1 MSSRGPFPPKTFY
14 DSIIS
19 TIDTS
24 KPSSTASS
32 EGKSLPPINL
42 PASDLPPLGG
52 HWRGFGRL
60 LARSCGPSPPKHL
73 ACQKRGGIKELWI
86 AGPARGE
93 RGDESPAALLE
104 PCSSFDADRRV
115 SFMRAMPCN
124 RNHSGTFCFLPSAG
138 RHKTARST
146 RPRVRAS
153 TCIAYSL
160 FSLEGEPEEHP
171 ERGLGPG
178 GCPEQ
183 SQPGVVQSSARRA
196 RGKQAPRWE

>member
-1 MSSRGPFPPKTFY
+1 MILSSRP
-14 DSIIS
+14 SIR
-19 TIDTS
+19 
-24 KPSSTASS
+24 PSRAARLPQRANL
-32 EGKSLPPINL
+32 SLPSTCRPLICHLSWVTGGALGVFL
-42 PASDLPPLGG
+42 PAAEVHPRRSTS
-52 HWRGFGRL
+52 R
-60 LARSCGPSPPKHL
+60 ARNGAASKSCGS
-73 ACQKRGGIKELWI
+73 
-86 AGPARGE
+86 PARGE

-183 SQPGVVQSSARRA
+183 SQPGVVQSSARHA
-196 RGKQAPRWE
+196 WGKQAPSWE